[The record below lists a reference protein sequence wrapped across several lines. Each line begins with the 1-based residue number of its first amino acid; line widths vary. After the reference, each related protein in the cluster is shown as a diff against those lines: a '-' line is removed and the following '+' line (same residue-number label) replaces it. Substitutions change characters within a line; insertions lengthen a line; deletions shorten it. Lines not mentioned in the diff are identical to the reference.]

1 MSGVGDSAGPRRVR
15 VGLLVP
21 SSNTVMEPDFYRGLP
36 DWASLHTGRMF
47 LEDTT
52 ADGERR
58 MLDAFAMPAAE
69 AVATLHPDVVV
80 FGCTSAGALRG
91 DAADR
96 QLCARIAG
104 VTGADT
110 ISVIASLRAA
120 IQRHGARRV
129 GVITPYVDELNRAIT
144 ASIQAG
150 GVEVVGVHGLGIDDN
165 VRIAEVT
172 PDEIVDFA
180 CVVLGG
186 QPIQALVVSC
196 TNFRALEALPALKD
210 AMGVPVVTS
219 NQAALEAVLTRIT
232 TQPAAPGVAA
242 P

>member
-1 MSGVGDSAGPRRVR
+1 MSGADTRRCR

-36 DWASLHTGRMF
+36 EWATLHTGRMF

-58 MLDAFAMPAAE
+58 MLEEFTMPAAE
-69 AVATLHPDVVV
+69 ALGTVHPDVVV

-96 QLCARIAG
+96 KLCARIAEA
-104 VTGADT
+104 TGADT
-110 ISVIASLRAA
+110 VSVIASLREA
-120 IQRHGARRV
+120 IQRQGARRV
-129 GVITPYVDELNRAIT
+129 GVLTPYVEELNRAIK
-144 ASIQAG
+144 ASIETA
-150 GVEVVGVHGLGIDDN
+150 GVEVHGITGLGIDEN

-172 PDEIVDFA
+172 PAQIVEFA
-180 CVVLGG
+180 RVTFGG
-186 QPIQALVVSC
+186 APIDSLVVSC
-196 TNFRALEALPALKD
+196 TNFRALEALPALSD

-219 NQAALEAVLTRIT
+219 NQAALEAVLARIGAE
-232 TQPAAPGVAA
+232 PAVPGVAA